1 MYFSVDKSWYK
12 VYNEIV
18 PSEKMTDMEEQIM
31 ALQDKDI
38 VIVGYA
44 RSAIGDFLGS
54 LKDVPLVDLCT
65 TVTKAAMERAG
76 VQPEAVE
83 ELGMGCIYKHGNGG
97 NPGRQIEIKAG
108 IPSTA
113 WAYTVDQQCASGM
126 KALDIVSRSLMTD
139 NCELAVVVGGDV
151 MSRAPY
157 LSLNGRTG
165 FRMGDVKLVD
175 SLTKEGLSCAIAGYH
190 MGITAENLAAQY
202 NISREEQDELAA
214 LSHQRAIAAIDSGRG
229 KQDIVP
235 IEIKSRK
242 GVKIFDTDEHPRRD
256 ISMESLAKLRP
267 AFKPDGGTVTAGNA
281 SGINDGA
288 CAMVVTTAKYAKE
301 HGLKP
306 IAKVLSVASKGV
318 PAEVMGIGPAYVV
331 PKAIEKAGLTPDAID
346 YYEINEAF
354 AAQFLA
360 CNRELKLPMDKVNR
374 NGSGIGLGHPVGMT
388 GARIITACISELIAS
403 GEQYG
408 VASLCV
414 GGGPAMATVVEVL

>member
-1 MYFSVDKSWYK
+1 MFK
-12 VYNEIV
+12 
-18 PSEKMTDMEEQIM
+18 EKE
-31 ALQDKDI
+31 I

-44 RSAIGDFLGS
+44 RSAIGDFMGA

-76 VQPEAVE
+76 VKPEDVD

-97 NPGRQIEIKAG
+97 NPGRQIQIKAG
-108 IPSTA
+108 IPATA

-126 KALDIVSRSLMTD
+126 KALDIVSRSLMTGG
-139 NCELAVVVGGDV
+139 CELGVVVGGDV

-157 LSLNGRTG
+157 LSLNGRGG

-175 SLTKEGLSCAIAGYH
+175 ALTKEGLSCAIAGYH
-190 MGITAENLAAQY
+190 MGLTAENLAEQY
-202 NISREEQDELAA
+202 SISRQEQDELAE
-214 LSHQRAIAAIDSGRG
+214 LSHKRAIAAIDSGRG

-235 IEIKSRK
+235 IEIKTRK
-242 GVKIFDTDEHPRRD
+242 GVTVFDTDEHPRRE

-288 CAMVVTTAKYAKE
+288 CAMVVTTMEYAKA

-306 IAKVLSVASKGV
+306 IARVLSVASKGV

-331 PKAIEKAGLTPDAID
+331 PKAIELAGLKPEDID

-360 CNRELKLPMDKVNR
+360 CNRELKLPMEKVNR

-403 GEQYG
+403 GEKYG

-414 GGGPAMATVVEVL
+414 GGGPAMATVLEIL